1 MKTGDLAKAL
11 RGMAKKGLFVNHQ
24 ETQLLKEA
32 ALTVEDQ
39 ARRIAE
45 LERQLAQATQTRME
59 IDGNGIRV
67 ETRILPTEEA
77 KEDFWAED
85 NCE

>member
-24 ETQLLKEA
+24 EAQLLKEA

-45 LERQLAQATQTRME
+45 LEAELARRDQIA
-59 IDGNGIRV
+59 
-67 ETRILPTEEA
+67 LPLSE
-77 KEDFWAED
+77 KPGDDFWEED

>member
-45 LERQLAQATQTRME
+45 LEAELARRDQIA
-59 IDGNGIRV
+59 IS
-67 ETRILPTEEA
+67 LPE
-77 KEDFWAED
+77 KPGDDFWAED

>member
-24 ETQLLKEA
+24 EAQLLKDA

-45 LERQLAQATQTRME
+45 LEAELARRDQVA
-59 IDGNGIRV
+59 
-67 ETRILPTEEA
+67 LPLPE
-77 KEDFWAED
+77 KPGDDFWEED